1 MEKMTDEKDSIL
13 SLIKSPYVL
22 GFIKKYKLSYII
34 GIAFLVLIDYLQTI
48 IPMSIGRV
56 IDGLEKNNITLNG
69 IQRELI
75 IIIALALVIII
86 GRIMWRLLIFGA
98 ARKIERDIRDD
109 LFAHLEKLSQRYF
122 NNHKTGE
129 IMAYVTNDLES
140 VRQAMGMGTMMI
152 FDVAT
157 LLFFTLYNMATQINV
172 SLTVAAVI
180 PLVFIALVTAKVG
193 PKLFRRFADRQEA
206 FSKISDFVQE
216 DLSGIKVVKAFVQ
229 QQEEILAFEQVSKN
243 YFKVN
248 MSLMKLHAAM
258 NPFMSGIAGIAMA
271 VALSYGGYITVS
283 GVISVGNFVT
293 FLQFLGMLVWPMM
306 AIGMA
311 VNVMTMGSASLK
323 RIESVLKEEVEIKD
337 SDNVKN
343 PENFEGSI
351 KFSNLSYKYPNT
363 DTYALENI
371 SFEIKKGETLGIV
384 GRTGSGKTTLVN
396 LLLRLYNVDKNSIFV
411 SGTDIM
417 ELPLKS
423 LRENIG
429 YVPQDNFLFSETIK
443 NNIDFSDGSLS
454 METVE
459 NFADF
464 ACVHDNIVEFK
475 EGYETIVGERGV
487 TLSGGQKQ
495 RVSIARALIKDP
507 EILILDDSVSAVDT
521 DTEEKILNNLRKQR
535 AGKTNIII
543 AHRISTIQQANH
555 IIVIDEGKLIEQGT
569 HEQLIANN
577 GLYNSLYQ
585 KQLLEKMIDE
595 EA

>member
-1 MEKMTDEKDSIL
+1 MENLTEEKDSIL

-22 GFIKKYKLSYII
+22 SFIKKYKISYIF
-34 GIAFLVLIDYLQTI
+34 GIMFLVLIDYLQTI
-48 IPMSIGRV
+48 IPMNIGNV
-56 IDGLEKNNITLNG
+56 IDGLEKKNITLNS
-69 IQRELI
+69 IQREI
-75 IIIALALVIII
+75 IIIMALAIVIII

-109 LFAHLEKLSQRYF
+109 LFAHLEKLSQSYYSK
-122 NNHKTGE
+122 HKTGE
-129 IMAYVTNDLES
+129 IMAYITNDLES
-140 VRQAMGMGTMMI
+140 VRQAMGMGIMMI

-157 LLFFTLYNMATQINV
+157 LLFFTLYNMFTQINFL
-172 SLTVAAVI
+172 LTIFAVI
-180 PLVFIALVTAKVG
+180 PLISIALVTAKLG

-229 QQEEILAFEQVSKN
+229 QEKEIEAFEKISKN

-248 MSLMKLHAAM
+248 MNLMKMHAAL

-271 VALSYGGYITVS
+271 IAVGYGGYITINR
-283 GVISVGNFVT
+283 VISVGNFVT
-293 FLQFLGMLVWPMM
+293 FIQFLGMLVWPMM

-311 VNVMTMGSASLK
+311 VNTMTMGSASLK
-323 RIESVLKEEVEIKD
+323 RIQSVLKEKVEIKD
-337 SDNVKN
+337 ADDVINID
-343 PENFEGSI
+343 NFEGSI
-351 KFSNLSYKYPNT
+351 KFDNLSYKYPET
-363 DTYALENI
+363 DVYALENI
-371 SFEIKKGETLGIV
+371 SFKINKGETLGIV

-396 LLLRLYNVDKNSIFV
+396 LLLRLYNVDENRIFV
-411 SGTDIM
+411 SGKDIM
-417 ELPLKS
+417 KLPLKA

-443 NNIDFSDGSLS
+443 NNIDFSDGNLPLT
-454 METVE
+454 TVE
-459 NFADF
+459 EFAEF
-464 ACVHDNIVEFK
+464 ACVHENIVEFK
-475 EGYETIVGERGV
+475 DGYETIVGERGV

-543 AHRISTIQQANH
+543 AHRISTIQKADH
-555 IIVIDEGKLIEQGT
+555 IIVIDEGKLVEQGT
-569 HEQLIANN
+569 HEQLVANN

>member
-1 MEKMTDEKDSIL
+1 MDKMTEEKDSIL

-22 GFIKKYKLSYII
+22 SFIKKYKISYII
-34 GIAFLVLIDYLQTI
+34 GIIFLVLIDYLQTK
-48 IPMSIGRV
+48 IPLNIGKV

-69 IQRELI
+69 IQREVI
-75 IIIALALVIII
+75 IIIALATVIII

-109 LFAHLEKLSQRYF
+109 MFAHLEKLSQKYY
-122 NNHKTGE
+122 NKNKTGE
-129 IMAYVTNDLES
+129 IMAYITNDLEA
-140 VRQAMGMGTMMI
+140 VRQAMGMGVMMI

-157 LLFFTLYNMATQINV
+157 LLFFTLYNMVTQINV
-172 SLTVAAVI
+172 LLTVFAVI
-180 PLVFIALVTAKVG
+180 PLMSIALVTAKLG
-193 PKLFRRFADRQEA
+193 PKLFRRFADRQDS

-216 DLSGIKVVKAFVQ
+216 DLSGIKVIKSFVQ
-229 QQEEILAFEQVSKN
+229 QEKEIEAFEKINNN
-243 YFKVN
+243 YYKVN
-248 MSLMKLHAAM
+248 MSLMRMRAAL
-258 NPFMSGIAGIAMA
+258 NPFMSGIAGVAMA
-271 VALSYGGYITVS
+271 IALGYGGYITIN

-293 FLQFLGMLVWPMM
+293 FVQFLGMLVWPMM

-311 VNVMTMGSASLK
+311 VNMMTMGSASLK
-323 RIESVLKEEVEIKD
+323 RIQSVLNEEIEIKD
-337 SDNVKN
+337 ADDVINVEK
-343 PENFEGSI
+343 FEGSI
-351 KFSNLSYKYPNT
+351 KFDNLNYKYPET
-363 DTYALENI
+363 DGYALENI
-371 SFEIKKGETLGIV
+371 SFEINKGDTLGIV

-396 LLLRLYNVDKNSIFV
+396 LLLRLYNVNEKSIFV

-417 ELPLKS
+417 KLPLKT

-429 YVPQDNFLFSETIK
+429 YVPQDNFLFSDTIK
-443 NNIDFSDGSLS
+443 NNIDFSNGNLS
-454 METVE
+454 MATVE
-459 NFADF
+459 EFAEF

-475 EGYETIVGERGV
+475 DGYETIVGERGV

-543 AHRISTIQQANH
+543 AHRISTIQKADH
-555 IIVIDEGKLIEQGT
+555 IIVIDEGKLVEQGT
-569 HEQLIANN
+569 HEQLVANN

>member
-1 MEKMTDEKDSIL
+1 MEKLTEEKDSIL

-22 GFIKKYKLSYII
+22 SFIKKYKISYIF
-34 GIAFLVLIDYLQTI
+34 GIMFLVLIDYLQTI
-48 IPMSIGRV
+48 IPMNIGKV

-69 IQRELI
+69 IQREVI
-75 IIIALALVIII
+75 IIMALAIVIII

-109 LFAHLEKLSQRYF
+109 LFAHLEKLSQRYYSK
-122 NNHKTGE
+122 HKTGE

-140 VRQAMGMGTMMI
+140 VRQAMGMGIMMI

-157 LLFFTLYNMATQINV
+157 LLFFTLYNMFTQINFL
-172 SLTVAAVI
+172 LTIFAVI
-180 PLVFIALVTAKVG
+180 PLISIALVTAKLG

-229 QQEEILAFEQVSKN
+229 QEKEIEAFEKISKN

-248 MSLMKLHAAM
+248 MNLMKMHAAL

-271 VALSYGGYITVS
+271 IALGYGGYITIN

-293 FLQFLGMLVWPMM
+293 FIQFLGMLVWPMM

-311 VNVMTMGSASLK
+311 VNTMTMGSASLK
-323 RIESVLKEEVEIKD
+323 RIQSVLKEEVEIKD
-337 SDNVKN
+337 ADDVVNVDK
-343 PENFEGSI
+343 FEGSI
-351 KFSNLSYKYPNT
+351 KFENLNYKYPDT
-363 DTYALENI
+363 DIYALENI
-371 SFEIKKGETLGIV
+371 SFEINKGKTLGIV

-396 LLLRLYNVDKNSIFV
+396 LLLRLYNVDENRIFV
-411 SGTDIM
+411 SGIDIM
-417 ELPLKS
+417 KLPLKT

-443 NNIDFSDGSLS
+443 NNIDFSDGNLP
-454 METVE
+454 MATVE
-459 NFADF
+459 NFAEF

-475 EGYETIVGERGV
+475 DGYETIVGERGV

-543 AHRISTIQQANH
+543 AHRISTIQKADH
-555 IIVIDEGKLIEQGT
+555 IIVIDEGKLVEQGT
-569 HEQLIANN
+569 HDQLVANN

>member
-1 MEKMTDEKDSIL
+1 MDNITEEKDSIL
-13 SLIKSPYVL
+13 SLLKSKYVMS
-22 GFIKKYKLSYII
+22 FIRKYKLSYII
-34 GIAFLVLIDYLQTI
+34 GIIFLVLIDYLQTV
-48 IPMSIGRV
+48 IPMIIGKV
-56 IDGLEKNNITLNG
+56 IDGLEKNNISLNG
-69 IQRELI
+69 IQKEII
-75 IIIALALVIII
+75 IIIAIAIVIFI
-86 GRIMWRLLIFGA
+86 GRLMWRLLIFGA

-122 NNHKTGE
+122 NKHKTGE
-129 IMAYVTNDLES
+129 IMAYITNDLES
-140 VRQAMGMGTMMI
+140 VRQSMGMGVMMI
-152 FDVAT
+152 FDVVT
-157 LLFFTLYNMATQINV
+157 LLFFTLYNMFTRINIV
-172 SLTVAAVI
+172 LTILSVI
-180 PLVFIALVTAKVG
+180 PLAFIALVTAKLG
-193 PKLFRRFADRQEA
+193 PKLFRRFSDRQEA

-229 QQEEILAFEQVSKN
+229 QEKEIEAFEEVSKN

-248 MSLMKLHAAM
+248 MRLMKMYAAM
-258 NPFMSGIAGIAMA
+258 NPFMTGIAGIAMSVA
-271 VALSYGGYITVS
+271 VAYGGYITVYGS
-283 GVISVGNFVT
+283 ISVGEFSA
-293 FLQFLGMLVWPMM
+293 FLQYLGMLVWPMM

-311 VNVMTMGSASLK
+311 VNTMTMGSASLK
-323 RIESVLKEEVEIKD
+323 RIESVLNEEIEIKD
-337 SDNVKN
+337 EENVKI
-343 PENFEGSI
+343 PESFEGSI
-351 KFSNLSYKYPNT
+351 KFNNLSYKYPET
-363 DTYALENI
+363 ETYALENI

-411 SGTDIM
+411 SGVDIM
-417 ELPLKS
+417 ELPLKT

-429 YVPQDNFLFSETIK
+429 YVPQDNFLFSDTIK
-443 NNIDFSDGSLS
+443 NNIDFSDGDLPIA
-454 METVE
+454 TVE
-459 NFADF
+459 EFAEY

-521 DTEEKILNNLRKQR
+521 DTEEKILGNLNKLR

-543 AHRISTIQQANH
+543 AHRISTIQKADH
-555 IIVIDEGKLIEQGT
+555 IIVIDEGKLVEQGT